1 MKKRKN
7 MVEDIK
13 DRVEIVDSDVPQDNA
28 LQSVQAVCNDAA
40 KLTTTEAI
48 EIGHASAVLRKAYDL
63 VCEAYDLINGDEI
76 ARKYLDIDATVTW
89 NQRILGK
96 ITEAYDAEFNKD
108 GEEVYHLRAFDAWK
122 LQYPMCITTSGRCET
137 SG

>member
-1 MKKRKN
+1 MT
-7 MVEDIK
+7 MVENNSCAK
-13 DRVEIVDSDVPQDNA
+13 IVDSEASQDNSPHSA
-28 LQSVQAVCNDAA
+28 EATRNDAA
-40 KLTTTEAI
+40 KLTTIKAI
-48 EIGHASAVLRKAYDL
+48 EIGHASDVLRKAYDL

-89 NQRILGK
+89 KQHIRGK
-96 ITEAYDAEFNKD
+96 ITEAYDAESNKD
-108 GEEVYHLRAFDAWK
+108 GKEVYYLRAFDAWK

>member
-1 MKKRKN
+1 
-7 MVEDIK
+7 MVEDSK

-48 EIGHASAVLRKAYDL
+48 EIGHSSAVLRKAYDL

-89 NQRILGK
+89 KKRILGK

>member
-1 MKKRKN
+1 
-7 MVEDIK
+7 MVEDNK
-13 DRVEIVDSDVPQDNA
+13 DRVEIVDSKAPQDNA
-28 LQSVQAVCNDAA
+28 LHGVEAACNAAA

-89 NQRILGK
+89 KQCIWGR

-108 GEEVYHLRAFDAWK
+108 GKEVYHLRAFDAWK

>member
-1 MKKRKN
+1 

-13 DRVEIVDSDVPQDNA
+13 DRVEIVDSEASQDNSPHSA
-28 LQSVQAVCNDAA
+28 KAAFNDAT
-40 KLTTTEAI
+40 KLTTIEAI
-48 EIGHASAVLRKAYDL
+48 EIGHSSDVLRKAYDL
-63 VCEAYDLINGDEI
+63 VNEAYDLINGDDI

-89 NQRILGK
+89 KQHIRGK

-108 GEEVYHLRAFDAWK
+108 GKEVYHLRAFDRWK
-122 LQYPMCITTSGRCET
+122 LQYPMCITTSGKCTT